1 MILDINGTKREV
13 AEGSTYRDLALQ
25 YQVECPHEILLA
37 FQGNRLQELCR
48 PVDANGGAIRFVTA
62 ADPIGMRAYRSSM
75 TFLSL
80 KSFQDVL
87 GKDAVRNLIVD
98 FSIDNGYYIHSR
110 GRLLLTKEVLQQTEA
125 RMRELVAQDLVF
137 EKKSVHTDDAIRKFH
152 AEGLTD
158 KEKLFRYRRASW
170 MNLYQLEDYED
181 YYYGYLV
188 HSTGYLKYFA
198 LQPYQNG
205 VVLQMPSGNEPE
217 TVSEFKPMD
226 KIFRVMMNTTEWSE
240 KLACSNVGEL
250 NTCIEQGRVNE
261 LILVQEALMEK
272 KIGDIAEQ
280 ILQYPNKRVV
290 LIAGPS
296 SSGKTT
302 FSHRLAVQMKAHGI
316 FPHPVEVDNYF
327 VNRTETPRDEDGN
340 YDFEAVEALDVP
352 LLNAHMQSLLRGE
365 EVEMPTYN
373 FKTGMREYRGNT
385 LKLRSDEVLIL
396 EGIHCLN
403 DAMSSELSAD
413 EKFKIYISALTTLNL
428 DDHNRI
434 PTTDGRLLRRM
445 VRDARTRGNSAA
457 DTLNM
462 WQKVRRGE
470 GRNIFPYQEQADAM
484 FNSALLY
491 EIPVLK
497 QYVEPLLFG
506 IPEDDP
512 CYPEAK
518 RLLKFLNYFLGIDS
532 ELIPKN
538 SIVREF
544 IGRSVFSV

>member
-25 YQVECPHEILLA
+25 YQSECPHEILLA
-37 FQGNRLQELCR
+37 FQGSRLQELGR
-48 PVDANGGAIRFVTA
+48 PVEKNGDAIRFVTA

-75 TFLSL
+75 TFLAL

-87 GKDAVRNLIVD
+87 GKEAVRNLIVD

-110 GRLLLTKEVLQQTEA
+110 GRVQLTEEVLQRTET
-125 RMRELVAQDLVF
+125 RMRELVAKDLVF
-137 EKKSVHTDDAIRKFH
+137 EKKSVHTEDAIRKFRE
-152 AEGLTD
+152 EGQTD

-170 MNLYQLEDYED
+170 MNVYQLEDYED

-188 HSTGYLKYFA
+188 HSTGSLKYFA

-205 VVLQMPSGNEPE
+205 VVLQMPSGTDPE
-217 TVSEFKPMD
+217 TVPEFKPMD
-226 KIFRVMMNTTEWSE
+226 KIFRVMMHTTEWSE

-250 NTCIEQGRVNE
+250 NTCIEQGRAGE

-272 KIGDIAEQ
+272 RVGDIAEQ
-280 ILQYPNKRVV
+280 ILQYPGKRVV

-302 FSHRLAVQMKAHGI
+302 FSHRLAVQMKAHGV

-327 VNRTETPRDEDGN
+327 VNRSETPRDEKGN
-340 YDFEAVEALDVP
+340 YDFEALEALDVP
-352 LLNAHMQSLLRGE
+352 LLNANMQSLLRGE

-403 DAMSSELSAD
+403 DAMSPGLSAD

-462 WQKVRRGE
+462 WQNVRRGE
-470 GRNIFPYQEQADAM
+470 GRNIFPYQEHADAM

-506 IPEDDP
+506 IPEEDP
-512 CYPEAK
+512 GYPEAK

-532 ELIPKN
+532 EFVPKN

-544 IGRSVFSV
+544 IGRSVFPV

>member
-37 FQGNRLQELCR
+37 FQGNRLQELCK

-75 TFLSL
+75 TFLAL

-87 GKDAVRNLIVD
+87 GKEAVRNLIVD

-250 NTCIEQGRVNE
+250 NTCI
-261 LILVQEALMEK
+261 
-272 KIGDIAEQ
+272 
-280 ILQYPNKRVV
+280 
-290 LIAGPS
+290 
-296 SSGKTT
+296 
-302 FSHRLAVQMKAHGI
+302 
-316 FPHPVEVDNYF
+316 
-327 VNRTETPRDEDGN
+327 
-340 YDFEAVEALDVP
+340 
-352 LLNAHMQSLLRGE
+352 
-365 EVEMPTYN
+365 
-373 FKTGMREYRGNT
+373 
-385 LKLRSDEVLIL
+385 
-396 EGIHCLN
+396 
-403 DAMSSELSAD
+403 
-413 EKFKIYISALTTLNL
+413 
-428 DDHNRI
+428 
-434 PTTDGRLLRRM
+434 
-445 VRDARTRGNSAA
+445 
-457 DTLNM
+457 
-462 WQKVRRGE
+462 
-470 GRNIFPYQEQADAM
+470 
-484 FNSALLY
+484 
-491 EIPVLK
+491 
-497 QYVEPLLFG
+497 
-506 IPEDDP
+506 
-512 CYPEAK
+512 
-518 RLLKFLNYFLGIDS
+518 
-532 ELIPKN
+532 
-538 SIVREF
+538 
-544 IGRSVFSV
+544 